1 MIDNE
6 RYTQILNILEKKK
19 KVTVNGLVKT
29 LYVSPATV
37 RRDLC
42 EMAKRGLIKR
52 VHGGAISYASTSQES
67 SIIIRENANKQEK
80 QMICSK
86 ALSFIKN
93 SQSIFL
99 DSSSTVSNLVD
110 YLNERKFLTIITT
123 GLTSASLLS
132 SKTPF
137 TIFIPGGFIHS
148 QTNSI
153 QGTSTLE
160 TIKNLHTDLFI
171 FSCSGLSLRG
181 EVTESNLEQSEVK
194 KTMARNSSFKIL
206 LVDSSKIG
214 KTYLSSSVALEDI
227 DVIITD
233 KKVDDKLKA
242 IIVDNDV
249 QLIECEK

>member
-1 MIDNE
+1 M
-6 RYTQILNILEKKK
+6 
-19 KVTVNGLVKT
+19 
-29 LYVSPATV
+29 
-37 RRDLC
+37 
-42 EMAKRGLIKR
+42 
-52 VHGGAISYASTSQES
+52 
-67 SIIIRENANKQEK
+67 
-80 QMICSK
+80 
-86 ALSFIKN
+86 
-93 SQSIFL
+93 
-99 DSSSTVSNLVD
+99 D